1 MIKKGLVSITFR
13 QFSPEKIINLAKS
26 NGLSCIEWGSD
37 VHVPVGNMEKA
48 AEIAALMKK
57 SQLESISYGTYY
69 RLGTYE
75 NPVEEFM
82 QYLET
87 AKVLEAKNLRLWA
100 GVKEADDYTAAEK
113 IALVKE
119 AKQLCKIAKEHGM
132 TVSFEYHHGTLTGT
146 TEGALELIENIDE
159 DNAFLYWQ
167 PNQFKTNEYN
177 MQGLE
182 KVKNYVSNVH
192 IFHWDASKRFTLE
205 EGITV
210 WKKYLRKLEGNR
222 AVLMEFV
229 KDDSEEQFVA
239 DAISFGKIVR
249 EENNKHGTYTI

>member
-13 QFSPEKIINLAKS
+13 QFSPEKIIELAKE

-37 VHVPVGNMEKA
+37 VHVPCGNLEKA
-48 AEIAALMKK
+48 AEVAELMEKAG
-57 SQLESISYGTYY
+57 LESVSYGTYY

-75 NPVEEFM
+75 NPIGEFM
-82 QYLET
+82 KYLET
-87 AKVLEAKNLRLWA
+87 AKVLKAKNLRLWA
-100 GVKEADDYTAAEK
+100 GVKEADDYTEEER
-113 IALVKE
+113 IALANE

-146 TEGALELIENIDE
+146 TEGALELIENIGE

-167 PNQFKTNEYN
+167 PNQFKTDEYN
-177 MQGLE
+177 MEGL
-182 KVKNYVSNVH
+182 KRVKKYVSNVH
-192 IFHWDASKRFTLE
+192 IFHWDASQRFTLE

-210 WKKYLRKLEGNR
+210 WKRYLTELDGNR

-229 KDDSEEQFVA
+229 KGDQEEQFILDAVA
-239 DAISFGKIVR
+239 FEKIVKG
-249 EENNKHGTYTI
+249 EK